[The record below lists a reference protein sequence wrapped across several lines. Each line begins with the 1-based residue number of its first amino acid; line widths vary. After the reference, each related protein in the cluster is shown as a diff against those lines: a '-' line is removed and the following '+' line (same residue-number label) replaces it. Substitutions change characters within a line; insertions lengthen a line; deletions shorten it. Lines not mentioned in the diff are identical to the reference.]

1 MASTLFLGT
10 GPRMYPELKVSHIQN
25 PNRLYAVPLLGF
37 LVKILMLIPVGIWL
51 IILSFVSFF
60 VVVLVNPFFVLFT
73 GKYWDL
79 AYKLTLGVMRLTAR
93 SSMFFGGLT
102 DTYPGFSLENEGDV
116 SVNTPIPQ
124 NPNKLFAIPLLGGV
138 IRIVLLIP
146 YLIWNNVLTNA
157 SFLGM
162 IGSSIPVL
170 FMGKYPEST
179 YELYR
184 DSARVSLGAST
195 YMSGL
200 SDTYPSFWISMNHKG
215 IKIVLLVLGAL
226 MTITNS
232 SDSKNSQYKY
242 QQQYQYQ
249 FPATSGYD
257 QYMQESS
264 NEGVQ

>member
-1 MASTLFLGT
+1 MASTLFSET

-37 LVKILMLIPVGIWL
+37 LVKIIMLIPVGIWL
-51 IILSFVSFF
+51 LLLSIASFF

-73 GKYWDL
+73 GKYWDS
-79 AYKLTLGVMRLTAR
+79 AYKLALGVMRLTAR
-93 SSMFFGGLT
+93 TTLFFAGLT
-102 DTYPGFSLENEGDV
+102 DKYPGFSLENEGDI
-116 SVNTPIPQ
+116 SVNIPMPQ

-138 IRIVLLIP
+138 IRIVLMIP
-146 YLIWNNVLTNA
+146 YFIWENILSNA
-157 SFLGM
+157 AALGM
-162 IGSSIPVL
+162 IGSSVPVL

-184 DSARVSLGAST
+184 DHTRVLLGVST

-226 MTITNS
+226 MAISNS
-232 SDSKNSQYKY
+232 SSKNSQYN
-242 QQQYQYQ
+242 QQYQYQ
-249 FPATSGYD
+249 VPNTYNQSMQDYGS
-257 QYMQESS
+257 QYS